1 MDFVFDFIREKFK
14 ILALAVIGAYLV
26 LSVFPFVGNIFNQPE
41 RMILPNILYLVF
53 YIIVLGGALLA
64 VIMDSEK
71 GLLISCAIIV
81 SYSLFTF
88 ASEYPTA
95 RSMGGFYPDKEFIYI
110 MWWVFALVAMIA
122 TIAAL
127 AICLLGK
134 IFDGLSGLDFLVGI
148 LVLVAC
154 GSFFVSK
161 LFYFFVIIR
170 FGNPEWYGYFDL
182 LADMVF
188 PFVVLVAYAKIEKK
202 LA

>member
-1 MDFVFDFIREKFK
+1 
-14 ILALAVIGAYLV
+14 
-26 LSVFPFVGNIFNQPE
+26 
-41 RMILPNILYLVF
+41 
-53 YIIVLGGALLA
+53 
-64 VIMDSEK
+64 
-71 GLLISCAIIV
+71 
-81 SYSLFTF
+81 
-88 ASEYPTA
+88 
-95 RSMGGFYPDKEFIYI
+95 
-110 MWWVFALVAMIA
+110 MWWLFALITMIA

-161 LFYFFVIIR
+161 LFYFFVAIK
-170 FGNPEWYGYFDL
+170 FDGQEWYGYFDL

-188 PFVVLVAYAKIEKK
+188 PFVVLVAYAKLEKK